1 MIEEL
6 TSHSGR
12 PRVFDDGQT
21 LTITDGEMV
30 WSYHKACGGLLFAHP
45 LVTISVPNSFREYQM
60 MARGLIRVCRCYHE
74 PVEEYPARKLLTD
87 INMALDQC
95 RTVEDV
101 KLMVMEMASSIEM
114 REQML

>member
-12 PRVFDDGQT
+12 PRVFHDEQS
-21 LTITDGEMV
+21 LTVVDGEMV
-30 WSYHKACGGLLFAHP
+30 WSYHKACGGLLFVHP
-45 LVTISVPNSFREYQM
+45 LVTLSVPNNFREYQM
-60 MARGLIRVCRCYHE
+60 MARGLIRLCRCHHL
-74 PVEEYPARKLLTD
+74 PDEEYPARKLLTD

-101 KLMVMEMASSIEM
+101 KLMIMEMASSIEM
-114 REQML
+114 REQAL